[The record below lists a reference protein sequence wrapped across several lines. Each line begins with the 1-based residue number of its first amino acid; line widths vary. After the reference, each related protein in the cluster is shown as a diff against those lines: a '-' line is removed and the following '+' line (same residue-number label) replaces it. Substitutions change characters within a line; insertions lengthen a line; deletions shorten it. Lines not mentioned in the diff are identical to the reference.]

1 MNKESRVHK
10 SILNARVGIFY
21 YIAFI
26 ILSFFSRKTF
36 LDCLGPDFLGLSGT
50 LVNILGML
58 SLAEMGVGA
67 SVAYYLYKPIEQ
79 GNKERIEELVSVFGF
94 LYRRIG
100 LVILGLAMIITF
112 FIPFIFKNTI
122 FSFALIYFAFF
133 TILSSSLFSYFINYK
148 QILLTADQK
157 GYVVTIYLQGA
168 MFIKVLLQMAVAYY
182 TGNYYLWLTL
192 EIVYGIISCLV
203 LNWKIKKTYP
213 WLKASVSK
221 GRAFFPQNRQIIY
234 FTKQVFV
241 HKIKDFILGQSDEI
255 LVFAFVSLK
264 MVAYYGNYTLVISRV
279 SNAFN
284 SALNSFSAGVG
295 NLVAEGNIERSISVF
310 WELVSVRF
318 IIAGFLIFSV
328 YNLIEPFITLWLGAQ
343 YVLSKSILILLM
355 ANVLIMQTRG
365 AVDMFNAAYGH
376 YADTWSAWTEGIL
389 NISITIATAPFL
401 GVVGILLGKIVSLF
415 LIVVLWKPYYLF
427 KDGFHKS
434 IKFYWKNI
442 LKYYS
447 IIISCIVFGTWLF
460 HIIPINETASF
471 GKWALKAVISIF
483 LFCIIYIFFL
493 YIITPGTRA
502 LVNRIVLMAKNR
514 IRRL

>member
-1 MNKESRVHK
+1 MKQESRVHK
-10 SILNARVGIFY
+10 SLLNARVGISY
-21 YIAFI
+21 YIAFL

-58 SLAEMGVGA
+58 SLAEMGVSA
-67 SVAYYLYKPIEQ
+67 SVAYYLYKPLEQ
-79 GNKERIEELVSVFGF
+79 GDKDRIEELVSVFGF

-100 LVILGLAMIITF
+100 LVILGMAIIIAC
-112 FIPFIFKNTI
+112 FIPLIFKNTI
-122 FSFALIYFAFF
+122 FSFGLIYFAFF

-157 GYVVTIYLQGA
+157 GYVITIYLQGA

-182 TGNYYLWLTL
+182 IGNYYLWLVL

-203 LNWKIKKTYP
+203 LNWKIRKTYP
-213 WLKASVSK
+213 WLQANVSK
-221 GRAFFPQNRQIIY
+221 GRALFPKNKQIIS

-264 MVAYYGNYTLVISRV
+264 MVAYYGNYTLVVSRV

-295 NLVAEGNIERSISVF
+295 NLVAEGNTERSINVF

-318 IIAGFLIFSV
+318 IVAGFLVFTV

-343 YVLSKSILILLM
+343 YVLSKSILVLLM
-355 ANVLIMQTRG
+355 VNVLIMQTRG

-376 YADTWSAWTEGIL
+376 YADTWAAWVEGIMNL
-389 NISITIATAPFL
+389 SVTIATAPFL
-401 GVVGILLGKIVSLF
+401 GIVGILLGKIVSLF
-415 LIVVLWKPYYLF
+415 FIVVLWKPYYLF
-427 KDGFHKS
+427 RDGFQKS
-434 IKFYWKNI
+434 VKYYWNNM
-442 LKYYS
+442 LKYYTNILTS
-447 IIISCIVFGTWLF
+447 IIIGTWLF
-460 HIIPINETASF
+460 HIIPLNESASF
-471 GKWALKAVISIF
+471 GLWAMKAVVSI
-483 LFCIIYIFFL
+483 LVFCTIYISFL
-493 YIITPGTRA
+493 YITTQGTRD
-502 LVNRIVLMAKNR
+502 LVRRMISMVNNK
-514 IRRL
+514 IRRR